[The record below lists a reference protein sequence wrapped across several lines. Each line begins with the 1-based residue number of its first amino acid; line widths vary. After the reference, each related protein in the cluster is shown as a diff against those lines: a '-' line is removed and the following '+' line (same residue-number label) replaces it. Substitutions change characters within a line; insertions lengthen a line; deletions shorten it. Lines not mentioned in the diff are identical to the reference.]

1 MPSFLLNYHKEY
13 EDEVEV
19 DFEVFCAKCGA
30 GLCNQSEGGNTNG
43 RKTPYVSVEPCENC
57 LEAVKDGGYY
67 KGYAEG
73 YDEGLNK
80 TSEEYDAGYTAG
92 FTEGLK
98 GN

>member
-43 RKTPYVSVEPCENC
+43 RKTPFVSVEPCENC
-57 LEAVKDGGYY
+57 LESAIADSNY
-67 KGYAEG
+67 KGHCEG
-73 YDEGLNK
+73 YDEGN
-80 TSEEYDAGYTAG
+80 SEGYDAGYTAG
-92 FTEGLK
+92 YTEGLK